1 MYEGQRRWVRV
12 EGLGCAVV
20 AAFLAVTLAGAAA
33 IAATSARAGRVQ
45 EPAATLPVSARHSIG
60 IAFYYD
66 FTKTPACSAVVTKN
80 CVAKFEVLDISVPG
94 LQHLLF
100 TMPVPPGAM
109 GKHFPVQGDESDA
122 KVCDREASIG
132 SVCDYAG
139 EFEVGSG
146 VVPDDCDDWG
156 DAVGVR
162 WWGGRKAKRGPSL
175 RSG

>member
-1 MYEGQRRWVRV
+1 MYAGTRRWVRV
-12 EGLGCAVV
+12 DGLGCAVV
-20 AAFLAVTLAGAAA
+20 AAFLAMTLAGAAA
-33 IAATSARAGRVQ
+33 VAAASMASRRQ

-109 GKHFPVQGDESDA
+109 GKHFPVQGTS
-122 KVCDREASIG
+122 
-132 SVCDYAG
+132 
-139 EFEVGSG
+139 
-146 VVPDDCDDWG
+146 
-156 DAVGVR
+156 
-162 WWGGRKAKRGPSL
+162 PSL
-175 RSG
+175 KFVIGKHRLGVSAITPENVRSDPALCQTIVTIGATQ